1 MAMDSSM
8 DDFSPTPKKKRS
20 GLIATIIII
29 LILAAGGYFFFN
41 SRNQTAQKPTPTPVV
56 EPTLEPT
63 EEPTATPSGKV
74 TPSETTPTVR
84 PTTGKIKDA
93 TELNIQVLNGSGTV
107 GAAGEVRDYLT
118 GKGYSN
124 VDTGNADNY
133 DYTNVTINIKS
144 SRKEFLADLQKTLEE
159 KYTLAD
165 SGTLSADSSYDAVVI
180 VGK

>member
-1 MAMDSSM
+1 MDSSM
-8 DDFSPTPKKKRS
+8 DDFSPTPKKRRS
-20 GLIATIIII
+20 GLIVTIIVV

-41 SRNQTAQKPTPTPVV
+41 SRSQTAQKPTPTPAAQ
-56 EPTLEPT
+56 PTLEPT
-63 EEPTATPSGKV
+63 EEPTSTPSGTI
-74 TPSETTPTVR
+74 TPGDTTPTVR
-84 PTTGKIKDA
+84 PTTGAVEDA

-107 GAAGEVRDYLT
+107 GVAGEVRDHLT
-118 GKGYSN
+118 GQGYKN

-144 SRKEFLADLQKTLEE
+144 SRKAFLADLQKALED

-165 SGTLSADSSYDAVVI
+165 SGTLGADSSYDAVVI